1 MAKIIAFD
9 QTAQEA
15 MRRGVQKLARTVRV
29 TLGPRGRNVIIE
41 KSFGSPTVTKDGV
54 TVAREIELEDKF
66 EARQQQNNARIEEL
80 QAKLMEKEALET
92 LEKRRQ
98 SLIKSGKASSDEDVE
113 KIEKIMLEKGI
124 QNHETAA
131 DYWQW
136 MNKASEPT
144 GQAFYNPN
152 VLNETARDTLSKFWK
167 NPQRAARDEAVRAMQ
182 DLRKGT
188 RIGL

>member
-1 MAKIIAFD
+1 MSSLEDLSPDARDELALIAR
-9 QTAQEA
+9 Q
-15 MRRGVQKLARTVRV
+15 LAENPAT
-29 TLGPRGRNVIIE
+29 RNE
-41 KSFGSPTVTKDGV
+41 FLRMTKKVKPDI
-54 TVAREIELEDKF
+54 TIDTIELEDKF
-66 EARQQQNNARIEEL
+66 EARQQQSNARIEEL
-80 QAKLMEKEALET
+80 QAKIMEKEALET

-98 SLIKSGKASSDEDVE
+98 ALIKSGKATSDADVE
-113 KIEKIMLEKGI
+113 SIEKIMLEKGI

-144 GQAFYNPN
+144 GQQFYNPS

-167 NPQRAARDEAVRAMQ
+167 NPQRAARDEAAKAMM

-188 RIGL
+188 RIGI

>member
-1 MAKIIAFD
+1 MSSLEDLSPEARDELALIARQLAENPATRNDFLRMTKKIKPEITID
-9 QTAQEA
+9 T
-15 MRRGVQKLARTVRV
+15 
-29 TLGPRGRNVIIE
+29 
-41 KSFGSPTVTKDGV
+41 
-54 TVAREIELEDKF
+54 IELEDKF
-66 EARQQQNNARIEEL
+66 EARQQQNNVRIEEL
-80 QAKLMEKEALET
+80 QSKLMEKEALET

-98 SLIKSGKASSDEDVE
+98 ALIKSGKAQSDEDVE

-167 NPQRAARDEAVRAMQ
+167 NPQRAARDEAARAMQ

>member
-1 MAKIIAFD
+1 MSSLEDLSPEARDELALIAR
-9 QTAQEA
+9 Q
-15 MRRGVQKLARTVRV
+15 LAENPAT
-29 TLGPRGRNVIIE
+29 RND
-41 KSFGSPTVTKDGV
+41 FLRMTKKVKPDI
-54 TVAREIELEDKF
+54 TIDTIELEDKF

-98 SLIKSGKASSDEDVE
+98 ALIKSGKAQTDEDVE

-144 GQAFYNPN
+144 GQ
-152 VLNETARDTLSKFWK
+152 
-167 NPQRAARDEAVRAMQ
+167 
-182 DLRKGT
+182 
-188 RIGL
+188 

>member
-1 MAKIIAFD
+1 MSSLEDLSPEARDELALIAR
-9 QTAQEA
+9 Q
-15 MRRGVQKLARTVRV
+15 LAENPAT
-29 TLGPRGRNVIIE
+29 RND
-41 KSFGSPTVTKDGV
+41 FLRMTKKVKPDI
-54 TVAREIELEDKF
+54 TIDTIELEDKF

-98 SLIKSGKASSDEDVE
+98 ALIKSGKAQTDEDVE

-144 GQAFYNPN
+144 GQSFYNPS
-152 VLNETARDTLSKFWK
+152 VLNEAARDTLANFWK
-167 NPQRAARDEAVRAMQ
+167 NPQRAARDEASKALQ
-182 DLRKGT
+182 ELRKGT

>member
-1 MAKIIAFD
+1 MSSLEDLSPEARDELALIAR
-9 QTAQEA
+9 Q
-15 MRRGVQKLARTVRV
+15 LAENPAT
-29 TLGPRGRNVIIE
+29 RND
-41 KSFGSPTVTKDGV
+41 FLRMTKKVKPDI
-54 TVAREIELEDKF
+54 TIDTIELEDKF

-98 SLIKSGKASSDEDVE
+98 ALIKSGKAQSDEDVE

-144 GQAFYNPN
+144 GQSFYNPS

>member
-1 MAKIIAFD
+1 MSSLEDLSPEARDELALIAR
-9 QTAQEA
+9 Q
-15 MRRGVQKLARTVRV
+15 LAENPAT
-29 TLGPRGRNVIIE
+29 RND
-41 KSFGSPTVTKDGV
+41 FLRMTKKVKPDI
-54 TVAREIELEDKF
+54 TIDTIELEDKF

-98 SLIKSGKASSDEDVE
+98 ALIKSGKAQTDEDVE

-144 GQAFYNPN
+144 GQSFYNPS
-152 VLNETARDTLSKFWK
+152 VLNEAARDTLANFWK
-167 NPQRAARDEAVRAMQ
+167 NPQRAARDEAAKAMQ
-182 DLRKGT
+182 ELRKGT

>member
-1 MAKIIAFD
+1 MSSLEDLSPEARDELALIAR
-9 QTAQEA
+9 Q
-15 MRRGVQKLARTVRV
+15 LAENPAT
-29 TLGPRGRNVIIE
+29 RND
-41 KSFGSPTVTKDGV
+41 FLRMTKKVKPDI
-54 TVAREIELEDKF
+54 TIDTIELEDKF

-92 LEKRRQ
+92 LERRRQ
-98 SLIKSGKASSDEDVE
+98 ALIKSGKASSDEDVE

-144 GQAFYNPN
+144 GQSFYNPS
-152 VLNETARDTLSKFWK
+152 VLNEAARDTLANFWK
-167 NPQRAARDEAVRAMQ
+167 NPQRAARDEAAKAMQ
-182 DLRKGT
+182 ELRKGT

>member
-1 MAKIIAFD
+1 MCIRD
-9 QTAQEA
+9 
-15 MRRGVQKLARTVRV
+15 R
-29 TLGPRGRNVIIE
+29 
-41 KSFGSPTVTKDGV
+41 
-54 TVAREIELEDKF
+54 
-66 EARQQQNNARIEEL
+66 
-80 QAKLMEKEALET
+80 
-92 LEKRRQ
+92 
-98 SLIKSGKASSDEDVE
+98 IKSGKAQSDEDVE

-167 NPQRAARDEAVRAMQ
+167 NPQRAARDEAARAMQ

>member
-66 EARQQQNNARIEEL
+66 EDMGARMVREVASKTSDIGR
-80 QAKLMEKEALET
+80 T
-92 LEKRRQ
+92 DRRQ
-98 SLIKSGKASSDEDVE
+98 AQGNGCRMQKQEIDRSGRN
-113 KIEKIMLEKGI
+113 G
-124 QNHETAA
+124 
-131 DYWQW
+131 
-136 MNKASEPT
+136 
-144 GQAFYNPN
+144 
-152 VLNETARDTLSKFWK
+152 RR
-167 NPQRAARDEAVRAMQ
+167 QR
-182 DLRKGT
+182 
-188 RIGL
+188 

>member
-1 MAKIIAFD
+1 MSSLEDLSPEARDELALIAR
-9 QTAQEA
+9 Q
-15 MRRGVQKLARTVRV
+15 LAENPAT
-29 TLGPRGRNVIIE
+29 RND
-41 KSFGSPTVTKDGV
+41 FLRMTKKVKPDI
-54 TVAREIELEDKF
+54 TIDTIELEDKF

-98 SLIKSGKASSDEDVE
+98 ALIKSGKAQTEDDVE

-144 GQAFYNPN
+144 GQSFYNPS
-152 VLNETARDTLSKFWK
+152 VLNEAARDTLANFWK
-167 NPQRAARDEAVRAMQ
+167 NPQRAARDEAARAMQ

>member
-1 MAKIIAFD
+1 MSSLEDLSPEARDELALIAR
-9 QTAQEA
+9 Q
-15 MRRGVQKLARTVRV
+15 LAENPAT
-29 TLGPRGRNVIIE
+29 RND
-41 KSFGSPTVTKDGV
+41 FLRMTKKVKPDI
-54 TVAREIELEDKF
+54 TIDTIELEDKF

-98 SLIKSGKASSDEDVE
+98 ALIKSGKAQSDEDVE

-144 GQAFYNPN
+144 GQAFYNPS
-152 VLNETARDTLSKFWK
+152 VLNEAARDTLSKFWK
-167 NPQRAARDEAVRAMQ
+167 NPQRAARDEAARAMQ

>member
-1 MAKIIAFD
+1 MSSLEDLSPEARDELALIAR
-9 QTAQEA
+9 Q
-15 MRRGVQKLARTVRV
+15 LAENPAT
-29 TLGPRGRNVIIE
+29 RND
-41 KSFGSPTVTKDGV
+41 FLRMTKKVKPDI
-54 TVAREIELEDKF
+54 TIDTIELEDKF

-98 SLIKSGKASSDEDVE
+98 ALIKSGKAQSDEDVE

-144 GQAFYNPN
+144 GQAFYNPS

-167 NPQRAARDEAVRAMQ
+167 NPQRADRDEAARAMQ